1 MKMEDLENALFDVSW
16 PLGEGSTPGGRF
28 VTPRLQNESAPSV
41 IESLVAVGRWIDS
54 GRSAAAAAASSSSAA
69 AASTTAAGVA
79 AAAKWRHRRADVVL
93 GPEAGRHSE
102 RSARPHSVAVP

>member
-1 MKMEDLENALFDVSW
+1 MKMEDLENALFDVSR

-54 GRSAAAAAASSSSAA
+54 GRSAAAAASSSSAA

-79 AAAKWRHRRADVVL
+79 SAAK
-93 GPEAGRHSE
+93 
-102 RSARPHSVAVP
+102 